1 MMQAG
6 TPLLVRADCGVEI
19 GTGHV
24 MRCLALAQ
32 AWQDAGGHVT
42 FAMAEQSPAITRRLE
57 AEGFQVTPITASKG
71 SGNDAAQT
79 AGAARTAAAAWIV
92 LDGYHFDAAYQQ
104 ALRAAGLRLL
114 VLDDFGHCTHYSAN
128 LVLNQN
134 SNASES
140 YYSSREPATRLLLGL
155 RFVLLRREFLRWRDQ
170 PRATAGLA
178 NRLLVSMG
186 GSDPSNL
193 TPTVMASLGRAGIE
207 GLRAL
212 IVAGGA
218 NSRYAELLAQAKGLG
233 PGIEV
238 RQDVHD
244 MPQRMAEADLA
255 VIAAGGTLWEL
266 MFMGCPPMIFAR
278 TPLQET
284 IFRGLEAQGALVYL
298 GFEQAV
304 GQDCLAA
311 EIGRLARDAGKRTR
325 LAESGRRLI
334 DGRGPMRVFA
344 AMQEYEAGR

>member
-1 MMQAG
+1 M
-6 TPLLVRADCGVEI
+6 
-19 GTGHV
+19 
-24 MRCLALAQ
+24 
-32 AWQDAGGHVT
+32 
-42 FAMAEQSPAITRRLE
+42 
-57 AEGFQVTPITASKG
+57 
-71 SGNDAAQT
+71 
-79 AGAARTAAAAWIV
+79 

-134 SNASES
+134 SNAGES

-155 RFVLLRREFLRWRDQ
+155 PFVLLRREFLRWRDQ
-170 PRATAGLA
+170 PRATAAPGQSPLGEHGRQRSKQPDA
-178 NRLLVSMG
+178 DGRG
-186 GSDPSNL
+186 QF
-193 TPTVMASLGRAGIE
+193 GRAGIE